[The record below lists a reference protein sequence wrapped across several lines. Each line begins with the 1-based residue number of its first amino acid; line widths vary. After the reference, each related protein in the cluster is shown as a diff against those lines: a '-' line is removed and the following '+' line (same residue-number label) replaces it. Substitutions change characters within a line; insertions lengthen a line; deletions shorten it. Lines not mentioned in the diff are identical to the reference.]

1 MFGDVTP
8 IPQYNRSRS
17 PAVAPPD
24 LYSRSPAAPDLYS
37 SSSEELFCDLI
48 PRTDPPE
55 YNYYYL
61 TPPSMLQKNEEVAE
75 VTVMG
80 RVDNATYTIDTPAQ
94 SPVWVPRYTS
104 EALETS
110 WTPCQE
116 HFMTPCNKQQNDAT
130 QPFVTPGQSSHD
142 ITPPFKTPLLHQP
155 GNTPGFDHDTTPIQ
169 QQHPGVTPP
178 LATPRRMCGE
188 AFIRAR
194 CIPESHGY
202 GHNDSMMV
210 NISDATLYTTNDVT
224 NDIMT
229 SRGDDVITV
238 AAADS
243 SSSSPFLA
251 GGTAASSFSTARI
264 GAASSHSTT
273 EGGADKL
280 NTSSIRD
287 GADKLKNLSL
297 TDVEADTSFADELNC
312 TLEVHSDTSSV
323 DVGTQADLLS
333 YAIPP
338 PDPTTTETI
347 KRAIVSPSYPANKR
361 MRVTAR
367 PPLHNH
373 RKPQHHGYQG
383 NGYHSYHGNPV
394 ENTFNDNL
402 QLHPENASCVIQ

>member
-1 MFGDVTP
+1 MHEFLISESMFGDVTP
-8 IPQYNRSRS
+8 IPQYNRTRSPAPDHYPTSRS
-17 PAVAPPD
+17 PAPD
-24 LYSRSPAAPDLYS
+24 LYCST
-37 SSSEELFCDLI
+37 SEELFCDLI

-61 TPPSMLQKNEEVAE
+61 TPPSMLQKEDSVAE

-80 RVDNATYTIDTPAQ
+80 RVDNATYTVDTPAQ
-94 SPVWVPRYTS
+94 SPLPSWAPRYTS

-110 WTPCQE
+110 WTPREE
-116 HFMTPCNKQQNDAT
+116 HFMTPSTKQHNDTT
-130 QPFVTPGQSSHD
+130 QPFVTPGQSSRD

-155 GNTPGFDHDTTPIQ
+155 GITPGLDHDTTSNTPGFDHEPTSNTPIQ

-210 NISDATLYTTNDVT
+210 NISDTTLYTTNDVT
-224 NDIMT
+224 NDLMT

-243 SSSSPFLA
+243 SSSSSPFLT
-251 GGTAASSFSTARI
+251 GGAAASSFTSANDELN
-264 GAASSHSTT
+264 SS
-273 EGGADKL
+273 
-280 NTSSIRD
+280 
-287 GADKLKNLSL
+287 SL
-297 TDVEADTSFADELNC
+297 TDVGADESLTDELNC

-323 DVGTQADLLS
+323 DVGTQADLMS
-333 YAIPP
+333 YVIPP
-338 PDPTTTETI
+338 LDPSTTTETI

-373 RKPQHHGYQG
+373 RKQRYQG